1 MIAVELVIVLLAIFL
16 GARLG
21 GIGIGF
27 AGGIGVLVLAII
39 GVKPGSI
46 PFDVISIIMAVIAAI
61 SAMQVAGGMDYLV
74 QQTEKLLRKN
84 PKHITILAP
93 LVTYFLTIFAGTGNI
108 SLSALPVIAEVA
120 KEQGIKPCRP
130 LSTAV
135 VSAQIAITASP
146 ISAAVVYMSS
156 VMEGHGVSYLHLL
169 MIVIPS
175 TLLAVFVMSL
185 IVSWCFN
192 SKLSDD
198 PIYIKRLEEGLV
210 TLRGDTVKVIKPR
223 AKTSILLFLA
233 GVLCVVA
240 YAIINSP
247 SVGLVAT
254 PLMNTTNA
262 ILIIM
267 LSVATITTMVCSVD
281 TDSILNSSTFKAGMS
296 ACICILGVAWLGDT
310 FVQHNLDWIK
320 ETAGSLIQTHSWLL
334 AVIFFFCSALLYSQA
349 ATAKALMPMAMA
361 LNVSPLAAIAS
372 FAAVSGLFILPT
384 YPTLVAAVQMD
395 DTGTTRIGRFVFNH
409 PFFIPGTI
417 GVALA
422 VCFGFVMGGLVL
434 LSISCKW
441 GARCAPLSFA
451 RSIATIPLLHK
462 SSSDQP
468 LPAL

>member
-223 AKTSILLFLA
+223 AKTSVLLFLA

-281 TDSILNSSTFKAGMS
+281 TDSILNSSTFKAGM
-296 ACICILGVAWLGDT
+296 
-310 FVQHNLDWIK
+310 
-320 ETAGSLIQTHSWLL
+320 
-334 AVIFFFCSALLYSQA
+334 
-349 ATAKALMPMAMA
+349 
-361 LNVSPLAAIAS
+361 
-372 FAAVSGLFILPT
+372 
-384 YPTLVAAVQMD
+384 
-395 DTGTTRIGRFVFNH
+395 
-409 PFFIPGTI
+409 
-417 GVALA
+417 
-422 VCFGFVMGGLVL
+422 
-434 LSISCKW
+434 
-441 GARCAPLSFA
+441 
-451 RSIATIPLLHK
+451 
-462 SSSDQP
+462 
-468 LPAL
+468 

>member
-223 AKTSILLFLA
+223 AKTSVLLFLA

-267 LSVATITTMVCSVD
+267 LSVATITTMV
-281 TDSILNSSTFKAGMS
+281 
-296 ACICILGVAWLGDT
+296 
-310 FVQHNLDWIK
+310 
-320 ETAGSLIQTHSWLL
+320 
-334 AVIFFFCSALLYSQA
+334 
-349 ATAKALMPMAMA
+349 
-361 LNVSPLAAIAS
+361 
-372 FAAVSGLFILPT
+372 
-384 YPTLVAAVQMD
+384 
-395 DTGTTRIGRFVFNH
+395 
-409 PFFIPGTI
+409 
-417 GVALA
+417 
-422 VCFGFVMGGLVL
+422 
-434 LSISCKW
+434 
-441 GARCAPLSFA
+441 
-451 RSIATIPLLHK
+451 
-462 SSSDQP
+462 
-468 LPAL
+468 

>member
-198 PIYIKRLEEGLV
+198 PVYLKRLEEGLV

-223 AKTSILLFLA
+223 AKTSVLLFLA

-267 LSVATITTMVCSVD
+267 LSVATITTLVCSVD

-434 LSISCKW
+434 
-441 GARCAPLSFA
+441 
-451 RSIATIPLLHK
+451 
-462 SSSDQP
+462 
-468 LPAL
+468 

>member
-156 VMEGHGVSYLHLL
+156 VMEGQGVSYLHLL

-175 TLLAVFVMSL
+175 TLCAVFVMSL
-185 IVSWCFN
+185 IVSWCFS

-198 PIYIKRLEEGLV
+198 PIYLKRLEEGLV

-223 AKTSILLFLA
+223 AKTSVLLFLA

-247 SVGLVAT
+247 SVGLVET

-267 LSVATITTMVCSVD
+267 LSVATITTLVCSVD

-310 FVQHNLDWIK
+310 FVQHNL
-320 ETAGSLIQTHSWLL
+320 E
-334 AVIFFFCSALLYSQA
+334 
-349 ATAKALMPMAMA
+349 
-361 LNVSPLAAIAS
+361 
-372 FAAVSGLFILPT
+372 
-384 YPTLVAAVQMD
+384 
-395 DTGTTRIGRFVFNH
+395 
-409 PFFIPGTI
+409 
-417 GVALA
+417 
-422 VCFGFVMGGLVL
+422 
-434 LSISCKW
+434 
-441 GARCAPLSFA
+441 
-451 RSIATIPLLHK
+451 
-462 SSSDQP
+462 
-468 LPAL
+468 

>member
-27 AGGIGVLVLAII
+27 AGGIGVLALAVI

-74 QQTEKLLRKN
+74 QQTEKVLRKN

-175 TLLAVFVMSL
+175 TLCAVFVMSL

-198 PIYIKRLEEGLV
+198 PIYLKRLEEGLV

-223 AKTSILLFLA
+223 AKTSVLLFLV

-267 LSVATITTMVCSVD
+267 LSVATITTMMCSVD

-310 FVQHNLDWIK
+310 FVQHNLEWIK
-320 ETAGSLIQTHSWLL
+320 ETAGSLIQAHSWLL

-409 PFFIPGTI
+409 PFFIPGTL

-422 VCFGFVMGGLVL
+422 VCFGFVMGSLVL
-434 LSISCKW
+434 
-441 GARCAPLSFA
+441 
-451 RSIATIPLLHK
+451 
-462 SSSDQP
+462 
-468 LPAL
+468 

>member
-1 MIAVELVIVLLAIFL
+1 MLIIELIIVLAAIFL

-27 AGGIGVLVLAII
+27 AGGIGVLALALC

-61 SAMQVAGGMDYLV
+61 STMQVAGGMDYLV
-74 QQTEKLLRKN
+74 QQTEKLLRRN
-84 PKHITILAP
+84 PKHITLLAP
-93 LVTYFLTIFAGTGNI
+93 IVTYFLTLLAGTGNI

-135 VSAQIAITASP
+135 VSAQIGITASP

-169 MIVIPS
+169 MVMIPS
-175 TLLAVFVMSL
+175 TFAAVIVMSL
-185 IVSWCFN
+185 LIGWLFN

-198 PIYIKRLEEGLV
+198 PVYLKRYEEGLV
-210 TLRGDTVKVIKPR
+210 ELRGNHRKTIKPR
-223 AKTSILLFLA
+223 AKLSVLLFLL
-233 GVLCVVA
+233 GVFSVVG
-240 YAIINSP
+240 YAVVNSP
-247 SVGLVAT
+247 SLGWVEK
-254 PLMNTTNA
+254 PLMNTTSA

-267 LSVATITTMVCSVD
+267 LSVATLTTLICRIN
-281 TDSILNSSTFKAGMS
+281 TDSILTSGTFKAGMS

-310 FVQHNLDWIK
+310 FVQANLGWIK
-320 ETAGSLIQTHSWLL
+320 ETAGELIQSHPWLL

-349 ATAKALMPMAMA
+349 ATAKALMPLALA
-361 LNVSPLAAIAS
+361 LNVTPLTAVAS

-417 GVALA
+417 GVFLS
-422 VCFGFVMGGLVL
+422 VLFGFGLG
-434 LSISCKW
+434 SII
-441 GARCAPLSFA
+441 L
-451 RSIATIPLLHK
+451 
-462 SSSDQP
+462 
-468 LPAL
+468 

>member
-175 TLLAVFVMSL
+175 TLCAVLVMSL
-185 IVSWCFN
+185 IVSLCFN

-223 AKTSILLFLA
+223 AKTSVLLFLA
-233 GVLCVVA
+233 GVVCVVA

-267 LSVATITTMVCSVD
+267 LSVATVTTLVCSVD
-281 TDSILNSSTFKAGMS
+281 TDAVLNSSTFKAGMS

-310 FVQHNLDWIK
+310 FVQHNLEWIK
-320 ETAGSLIQTHSWLL
+320 ETAGSLIQAHSWLL

-422 VCFGFVMGGLVL
+422 VCFGFVMGSLVL
-434 LSISCKW
+434 
-441 GARCAPLSFA
+441 
-451 RSIATIPLLHK
+451 
-462 SSSDQP
+462 
-468 LPAL
+468 

>member
-156 VMEGHGVSYLHLL
+156 VMEGQGVSYLHLL

-175 TLLAVFVMSL
+175 TLCAVFVMSL
-185 IVSWCFN
+185 IVSWCFS

-198 PIYIKRLEEGLV
+198 PIYLKRLEEGLV

-223 AKTSILLFLA
+223 AKTSVLLFLA

-247 SVGLVAT
+247 SVGLVET

-267 LSVATITTMVCSVD
+267 LSVATIPTLVCSVD

-310 FVQHNLDWIK
+310 FVQHNLEWIK
-320 ETAGSLIQTHSWLL
+320 ETAGSLIQAHSWLL

-349 ATAKALMPMAMA
+349 ATAKALMPMALA

-434 LSISCKW
+434 
-441 GARCAPLSFA
+441 
-451 RSIATIPLLHK
+451 
-462 SSSDQP
+462 
-468 LPAL
+468 

>member
-175 TLLAVFVMSL
+175 TLCAVFVMSL

-198 PIYIKRLEEGLV
+198 PVYLKRLEEGLV

-223 AKTSILLFLA
+223 AKTSVLLFLA

-320 ETAGSLIQTHSWLL
+320 ETAGSLIQAHSWLL

-434 LSISCKW
+434 
-441 GARCAPLSFA
+441 
-451 RSIATIPLLHK
+451 
-462 SSSDQP
+462 
-468 LPAL
+468 

>member
-175 TLLAVFVMSL
+175 TLCAVLVMSL
-185 IVSWCFN
+185 IVSLCFN

-223 AKTSILLFLA
+223 AKTSVLLFLA

-267 LSVATITTMVCSVD
+267 LSVATVTTLVCSVD
-281 TDSILNSSTFKAGMS
+281 TDAVLNSSTFKAGMS
-296 ACICILGVAWLGDT
+296 ACICILGVAWL
-310 FVQHNLDWIK
+310 
-320 ETAGSLIQTHSWLL
+320 
-334 AVIFFFCSALLYSQA
+334 
-349 ATAKALMPMAMA
+349 
-361 LNVSPLAAIAS
+361 
-372 FAAVSGLFILPT
+372 
-384 YPTLVAAVQMD
+384 
-395 DTGTTRIGRFVFNH
+395 R
-409 PFFIPGTI
+409 
-417 GVALA
+417 
-422 VCFGFVMGGLVL
+422 
-434 LSISCKW
+434 
-441 GARCAPLSFA
+441 
-451 RSIATIPLLHK
+451 
-462 SSSDQP
+462 
-468 LPAL
+468 

>member
-156 VMEGHGVSYLHLL
+156 VMEGQGVSYLHLL

-175 TLLAVFVMSL
+175 TLCAVFVMSL
-185 IVSWCFN
+185 IVSWCFS

-198 PIYIKRLEEGLV
+198 PIYLKRLEEGLV

-223 AKTSILLFLA
+223 AKTSVLLFLA

-247 SVGLVAT
+247 SVGLVET

-267 LSVATITTMVCSVD
+267 LSVATITTLVCSVD

-310 FVQHNLDWIK
+310 FVQHNLEWIK
-320 ETAGSLIQTHSWLL
+320 ETAGSLIQAHSWLL

-349 ATAKALMPMAMA
+349 ATAKALMPMA

-434 LSISCKW
+434 
-441 GARCAPLSFA
+441 
-451 RSIATIPLLHK
+451 
-462 SSSDQP
+462 
-468 LPAL
+468 